1 MGFLYLIK
9 LHKVILEN
17 INYEKKSNEKNSINF
32 IS

>member
-17 INYEKKSNEKNSINF
+17 INYEKKCNEKNSINF